1 MKIFRYVASTLLCY
15 AQLSMGMSALQNKQN
30 QMATGHMQ
38 SSLEDVKSNLTGLA
52 GYKSYQFGDATVTV
66 AKGDITNTRVDAI
79 VNAAN
84 PSLRW
89 LGGVCSAI
97 FNVAGKNN
105 LTSEVRKVIA
115 KMPED
120 ERNNELL
127 RVGKAYV
134 TPIPKT
140 DEIGMATI
148 NNDMLRVKYVVHA
161 VGPDCR
167 NREQNENRKTLLG
180 DAYRNS
186 LLEADKVG
194 IKSIALPAI
203 STAIF
208 AYPIQEATPV
218 ALDSI
223 VDTAKRTSIKHILC
237 MFLPNDKS
245 GGYDRYTE
253 YLDKK
258 SAEQK

>member
-1 MKIFRYVASTLLCY
+1 MKIFRYVASILLCY
-15 AQLSMGMSALQNKQN
+15 AQLSMGMNEKASDL
-30 QMATGHMQ
+30 
-38 SSLEDVKSNLTGLA
+38 GLKE
-52 GYKSYQFGDATVTV
+52 YKSYQFGDATITV
-66 AKGDITNTRVDAI
+66 AQGNIANTRVDAI

-84 PSLRW
+84 PSLKW
-89 LGGVCSAI
+89 LGGVCGAI
-97 FNVAGKNN
+97 FNAAGKNN
-105 LTSEVRKVIA
+105 LVAEVKKVIA

-120 ERNNELL
+120 ECNNDLS

-134 TPIPKT
+134 TPIPET
-140 DEIGMATI
+140 DENGIATI
-148 NNDMLRVKYVVHA
+148 NNDTLRVKHVIHA

-167 NREQNENRKTLLG
+167 DENQNKNRKTLLG
-180 DAYRNS
+180 NTYRNS

-194 IKSIALPAI
+194 VKSIAFPAI

-208 AYPIQEATPV
+208 GYPIQEATPV

-245 GGYDRYTE
+245 GGYDYYTD